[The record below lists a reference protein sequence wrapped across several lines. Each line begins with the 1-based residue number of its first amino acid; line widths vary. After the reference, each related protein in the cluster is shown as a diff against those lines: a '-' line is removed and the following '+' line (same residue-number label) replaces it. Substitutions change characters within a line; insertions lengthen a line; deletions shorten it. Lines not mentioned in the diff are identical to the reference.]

1 MAAKGRSGKG
11 AEAAAW
17 AQQGEQYI
25 QRLIGDEDLRASL
38 QSAYGAT
45 RSALERVGEGK
56 STGTALL
63 EDAKLHA
70 EIRQAALALRGAT
83 EALREAPAK
92 AAKPAKARRSR
103 RRGGLRRT
111 LLLMVVGGGLAL
123 ALNEGLRTK
132 VLDLMFGAEEEFD
145 YTSTTTPEMPA
156 PAGVAAG

>member
-1 MAAKGRSGKG
+1 MAAKGRSGKS

-25 QRLIGDEDLRASL
+25 QRLIADEDLRARL

-56 STGTALL
+56 SAGAALL
-63 EDAKLHA
+63 EDDRVHT
-70 EIRQAALALRGAT
+70 EIRQAALALRSAT

-92 AAKPAKARRSR
+92 AAKPRRSR

-111 LLLMVVGGGLAL
+111 LLLMVVGGGLAI
-123 ALNEGLRTK
+123 ALNEGLRAK
-132 VLDLMFGAEEEFD
+132 LLDLMFGAEEQFD
-145 YTSTTTPEMPA
+145 YTSTTTPETPA